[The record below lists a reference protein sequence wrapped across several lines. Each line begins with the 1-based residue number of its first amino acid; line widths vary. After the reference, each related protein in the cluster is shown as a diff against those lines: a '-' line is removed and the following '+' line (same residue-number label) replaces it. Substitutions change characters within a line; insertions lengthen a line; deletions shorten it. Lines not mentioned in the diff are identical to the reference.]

1 MKTKPPNLLAVLLKN
16 FFEDHLFKLCGMSPH
31 TIHSYRDTMV
41 LLLRF
46 LAIHKS
52 RSVSSLDLNDLDS
65 HEIYSFLTHLE
76 MERNNTISTRNN
88 RLSAIHSFFRFV
100 ASQHPDRLEHCQ
112 RILGIPFK
120 KTHSRVIDY
129 LEYDE
134 IQEILN
140 VIDRKTPKG
149 RRDYAILATM
159 FNTGARVQEI
169 LNIRACDLQLTK
181 PYQIQLFG
189 KGRKQRC
196 CPIWP
201 QTAKLLR
208 LLCKELQIDL
218 RSEMRIFNNCRGEPL
233 SRFGIRYILNNCLE
247 RAQDSIPNLRSKR
260 LHPHSIRH
268 STAVALIKSGVDLS
282 TISQWLGHSNIE
294 TTNRYTEIDMEMKR
308 KAIESVKP
316 LQDQQVST
324 YPWHRDKTI
333 LEWLESL

>member
-16 FFEDHLFKLCGMSPH
+16 FFEDHLFKLCGMSHH